1 MEFNELEEI
10 VIEQRVEFEKKDSGL
25 ERIYELKKYLNSKQI
40 TVLSGVRRSGK
51 STLLKQIADRLGN
64 YYYLNFDDERL
75 LEFSVADFSTLLL
88 VWQKQLK
95 SRNILLD
102 EIQNI
107 ANWER
112 FIRRIHDEGYKVFIT
127 GSNAKMLSTELA
139 THLTGRYVKVEVYPF
154 SFREMLKWKSITGEY
169 STVSEKAEIISTYDV
184 YLKQGG
190 FPDYIKYED
199 SEFLKRTYD
208 DIIYKDIIVRFGI
221 KEIKSFRLLSN
232 YIFSNFTKEISFNGL
247 KNLLGFKSSVT
258 VRDYVSF
265 LEESYLVFELNKYD
279 FSLKKQYAAGKKI
292 YVIDNGMREQIA
304 FSNSEDR
311 GRLLENLVFLELKK
325 RNKEIYYFK
334 NKHECDFIVFERN
347 RISSAFQVTLKL
359 GENKDRELNGL
370 YEA

>member
-127 GSNAKMLSTELA
+127 GSNAKMLS
-139 THLTGRYVKVEVYPF
+139 
-154 SFREMLKWKSITGEY
+154 
-169 STVSEKAEIISTYDV
+169 
-184 YLKQGG
+184 
-190 FPDYIKYED
+190 
-199 SEFLKRTYD
+199 
-208 DIIYKDIIVRFGI
+208 
-221 KEIKSFRLLSN
+221 
-232 YIFSNFTKEISFNGL
+232 
-247 KNLLGFKSSVT
+247 
-258 VRDYVSF
+258 
-265 LEESYLVFELNKYD
+265 
-279 FSLKKQYAAGKKI
+279 
-292 YVIDNGMREQIA
+292 
-304 FSNSEDR
+304 
-311 GRLLENLVFLELKK
+311 
-325 RNKEIYYFK
+325 
-334 NKHECDFIVFERN
+334 
-347 RISSAFQVTLKL
+347 
-359 GENKDRELNGL
+359 
-370 YEA
+370 